1 MDKSKKATTSILEPC
16 AGEPSELGADSLYA
30 VIDDM
35 DDGIFVLDP
44 DMGCWYCN
52 HRIKDWSA
60 LPGAEYPKPGEKAPL
75 SKLFGNEESEK
86 MFSEQFQ
93 RALSEGAGYLECSMQ
108 PSGDNEEVRWV
119 EIKLN
124 RVELGGQTRVISVAR
139 DVTERRRRLQ
149 HFEHQA
155 THDPLTGLPT
165 WGLLREQIGGL
176 LNEAREASKVLAIFI
191 ISLDRFREINNILGP
206 HLGDQVLCVF
216 ARRLQE
222 GLPMNVVVARHGG
235 HEFSVFM
242 LSSDSEEVDQWAGRI
257 SILMQRSF
265 NLGELTDH
273 EQGVDPVDMD
283 MDIDFTIGI
292 ALYPEHGEGVDD
304 LMRKAG
310 VAAQVARS
318 RNSRA
323 AFYDPKFDRRDT
335 DRLLLAGQLRRAIAE
350 DALEVYLQPIVDLN
364 KRTLWGVECQVRWQ
378 HPQRGEL
385 SPEQFIPLAEQ
396 TGLIRLLDYWM
407 LEQALKICHAWQKT
421 GIQALVSINL
431 SARTLDDSQLVLAVK
446 DGMKRWNVGSQGLRV
461 EITES
466 ALMANPD
473 QCLKRLQGLSEIGVT
488 IALDDFGTG
497 YSSLA
502 YLKRLPL
509 DCLKI
514 DQSFVKEMK
523 HDESDAVIV
532 RSTIELAHN
541 LGLKVVAEGVE
552 DEETWRMLAALGC
565 DGAQGWHISPAVSQE
580 QFATWMAESSW
591 KIN

>member
-1 MDKSKKATTSILEPC
+1 MDKLKTATNSISKPC
-16 AGEPSELGADSLYA
+16 SGEQSQLGADALYA

-35 DDGIFVLDP
+35 DDGIFVLDS

-52 HRIKDWSA
+52 RRIKGWAGLLESEF
-60 LPGAEYPKPGEKAPL
+60 PGPGEKAPL

-86 MFSEQFQ
+86 MFSQQFQ
-93 RALSEGAGYLECSMQ
+93 RAMSKGAGYLECSMQ
-108 PSGDNEEVRWV
+108 PGGDNEAVRWV

-124 RVELGGQTRVISVAR
+124 RVELEGQMRVISVAR

-149 HFEHQA
+149 DFEHRA

-165 WGLLREQIGGL
+165 WGLLREQIGEL
-176 LNEAREASKVLAIFI
+176 LSEARETAKVLAIFI

-206 HLGDQVLCVF
+206 HLGDQILCVF

-222 GLPMNVVVARHGG
+222 GLPMDVVVARHGG

-242 LSSDSEEVDQWAGRI
+242 LSSNYEQVDQWGRRI

-265 NLGELTDH
+265 NLGELTDNG
-273 EQGVDPVDMD
+273 QGVDPVD

-292 ALYPEHGEGVDD
+292 ALYPEHGDEVDD

-318 RNSRA
+318 RNSPT
-323 AFYDPKFDRRDT
+323 AFYDPQFDRRDT

-350 DALEVYLQPIVDLN
+350 DALEVHIQPIVDLK

-378 HPQRGEL
+378 HPQRGEV

-396 TGLIRLLDYWM
+396 TGLIRLLDYWV

-421 GIQALVSINL
+421 DIQAHVSVNL
-431 SARTLDDSQLVLAVK
+431 SARTLDDPQLVLAVT
-446 DGMKRWNVGSQGLRV
+446 DGMQRWNVGSHGLRV

-473 QCLKRLQGLSEIGVT
+473 QCLERLRGLSKIGVT
-488 IALDDFGTG
+488 IVLDDFGTG

-541 LGLKVVAEGVE
+541 LGLQVVAEGVE

-580 QFATWMAESSW
+580 QFAVWMAESPW
-591 KIN
+591 YVN